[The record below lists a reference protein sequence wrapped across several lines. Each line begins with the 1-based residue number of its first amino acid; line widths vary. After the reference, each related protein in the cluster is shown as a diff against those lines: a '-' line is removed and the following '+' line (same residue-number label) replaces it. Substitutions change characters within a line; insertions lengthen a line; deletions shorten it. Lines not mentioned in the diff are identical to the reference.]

1 MNNTNLDDRTTRP
14 TRTADDPR
22 GRAPDSAPMSDSEP
36 DRSPELDRVR
46 QMLFPQLPPSEGWA
60 RIDAAFTGA
69 ADPQR
74 TAAIERLA
82 SGDLSDDLL
91 SLLRLLRDQ

>member
-1 MNNTNLDDRTTRP
+1 
-14 TRTADDPR
+14 
-22 GRAPDSAPMSDSEP
+22 MSESEA

-46 QMLFPQLPPSEGWA
+46 RMLFPQLPPAEGWA
-60 RIDAAFTGA
+60 RIDAAFRGA

-82 SGDLSDDLL
+82 SGDLSEDLL
-91 SLLRLLRDQ
+91 SLLRLLREQ

>member
-14 TRTADDPR
+14 TRTADDPG
-22 GRAPDSAPMSDSEP
+22 GRTPDSAPMSDFEP

-46 QMLFPQLPPSEGWA
+46 QMLFPQLPPQEGWA
-60 RIDAAFTGA
+60 RIDAAFSGA

>member
-1 MNNTNLDDRTTRP
+1 MI
-14 TRTADDPR
+14 PR

-46 QMLFPQLPPSEGWA
+46 QMLFPQLPPQEGWA
-60 RIDAAFTGA
+60 RIDAAFSGA

>member
-1 MNNTNLDDRTTRP
+1 
-14 TRTADDPR
+14 
-22 GRAPDSAPMSDSEP
+22 MSDSEP

-46 QMLFPQLPPSEGWA
+46 QMLFPQLPPNEGWA
-60 RIDAAFTGA
+60 KMDAAFSGA
-69 ADPQR
+69 ADPKR

-91 SLLRLLRDQ
+91 SLLRLLRDD

>member
-1 MNNTNLDDRTTRP
+1 
-14 TRTADDPR
+14 
-22 GRAPDSAPMSDSEP
+22 MSDSEP

-46 QMLFPQLPPSEGWA
+46 QMLFPQLPPNEGWA
-60 RIDAAFTGA
+60 RIDAAFSGA

-91 SLLRLLRDQ
+91 SLLRLFRDQ

>member
-1 MNNTNLDDRTTRP
+1 MNTTNLDDRTIRP
-14 TRTADDPR
+14 SRIAGDLRSRP
-22 GRAPDSAPMSDSEP
+22 PDSAPMSDSEA

-60 RIDAAFTGA
+60 RIDAAFSGA
-69 ADPQR
+69 ADLQR

-91 SLLRLLRDQ
+91 SLLRLLREQ